1 MIKTLLININNI
13 SYKKIKQ
20 YCSYKN
26 IDLFIGRDA
35 TENPTTRTLCL
46 VMPRDGL
53 HSNDWKYA
61 GRMVL
66 MVLMDILG
74 GLL

>member
-1 MIKTLLININNI
+1 MF
-13 SYKKIKQ
+13 YK
-20 YCSYKN
+20 
-26 IDLFIGRDA
+26 
-35 TENPTTRTLCL
+35 TLCL